1 MKKAIGRAVNYAAR
15 NPLLSLG
22 KILVLNMDHYD
33 RTILKLNRVLYH
45 HVFKKSVWP
54 FVLRYGMWVFDYGKV
69 DRTRCDGG
77 WVNWSMYGHHKK
89 DGGYVTFYA
98 RWQRA
103 LNADPGLRC
112 DMASNTESRIPNSI
126 SSSGSVF

>member
-54 FVLRYGMWVFDYGKV
+54 PQE
-69 DRTRCDGG
+69 
-77 WVNWSMYGHHKK
+77 
-89 DGGYVTFYA
+89 
-98 RWQRA
+98 RWRICHFLCTLA
-103 LNADPGLRC
+103 ACFECG
-112 DMASNTESRIPNSI
+112 SR
-126 SSSGSVF
+126 FKM